1 MVSCLGG
8 WTGSKAVGV
17 GSFYHQGA
25 YRGSQSASILPHTHP
40 LCLARGPLTC
50 APGLGACVLRAPSS
64 SQPHPGT
71 GLWATLSTN
80 SHQTRA
86 WTGVFSSIHLPDADS
101 AQPSSATILLL
112 GRGAWHLEAQ
122 LLGALAS
129 GSSVPHPASEAS
141 GPGPSWASEHQQLA
155 GSCHLLFSEHQSPR
169 HFHSADFLLCTG
181 GSGQAWLLEPLS
193 PPLPAHPRPPRWPRS
208 TRQPR
213 TENLQRA
220 GF

>member
-86 WTGVFSSIHLPDADS
+86 WTGVFSPSTCLMLTQLSLLLP
-101 AQPSSATILLL
+101 PSSCWE
-112 GRGAWHLEAQ
+112 G
-122 LLGALAS
+122 
-129 GSSVPHPASEAS
+129 
-141 GPGPSWASEHQQLA
+141 GPGTWKPSSWVLWPQAAVSLILQVR
-155 GSCHLLFSEHQSPR
+155 PR
-169 HFHSADFLLCTG
+169 
-181 GSGQAWLLEPLS
+181 GQGPLGPLS
-193 PPLPAHPRPPRWPRS
+193 TSSSQVPATSSFLSTNHLVISIVLTSCFAQVGVDRPGCWS
-208 TRQPR
+208 
-213 TENLQRA
+213 L
-220 GF
+220 